1 MDIRAV
7 RQVVKSVYTDSTKWA
22 DRVNKMKDDQVLA
35 VYMRLKLMGLI
46 KI

>member
-1 MDIRAV
+1 MSSV
-7 RQVVKSVYTDSTKWA
+7 RNTVKSVYKESPQWA
-22 DRVNKMKDDQVLA
+22 GKVNAMKDDQVLA